1 MAARQQV
8 IHLETFLSLSVPSRV
23 EAIIL
28 SRGGRER
35 GASRDGGALGS
46 WQGRTPFPSQPL
58 CHCGRKLV
66 RGGRKDAGAACRLKY
81 CFLCWYPE
89 HLEQRQWESVAPC
102 LRRTQT
108 DIFPPLLS
116 ACSRTQA
123 PSRIRAPKPS
133 YLTLIARLPGGR
145 GQFL

>member
-1 MAARQQV
+1 MEGLLAPGKEGPPSLLSHSVIAA
-8 IHLETFLSLSVPSRV
+8 
-23 EAIIL
+23 
-28 SRGGRER
+28 
-35 GASRDGGALGS
+35 GS
-46 WQGRTPFPSQPL
+46 WYG
-58 CHCGRKLV
+58 V
-66 RGGRKDAGAACRLKY
+66 GGKMRARAACRLKY
-81 CFLCWYPE
+81 CFPCWYGGYGE
-89 HLEQRQWESVAPC
+89 HFEQRQWDSEAPC

-108 DIFPPLLS
+108 DIFPPLLP